1 MRTQAL
7 PPPAPGGAV
16 RILLTKGRSLSTR
29 VHPGHT
35 DSLAKDRPCSRRS
48 SHSSA
53 STKGFPCGRSPGRAP
68 DPSVRQR
75 LEVRVL
81 RSQCLRGQGRE
92 QADQARPSARGTPSP
107 RAAAIQSRGGL
118 HGRLLAPSGHQGGTK
133 AKRRRFWGCLPL
145 RSAARTQPGPHHTRG
160 AARRGHQDVGHSQGP
175 GSAPVP
181 VPSVTFSRRHPGPS
195 KPAPPGRRCHARF
208 LLPDHGPH
216 VADLPGKQVPGWGRP
231 SRAVA
236 TGVPAAAGEG
246 GGRARCGEGALGP
259 SQAEGET
266 RAQRRHPWLL
276 KQRPCP
282 GPRLV
287 PAAKCWVLLATAAW
301 T

>member
-1 MRTQAL
+1 ML

-16 RILLTKGRSLSTR
+16 RILLTKGRSLSAR
-29 VHPGHT
+29 VHQGHT
-35 DSLAKDRPCSRRS
+35 DSLTEDRPCSRRS
-48 SHSSA
+48 THSSTSA
-53 STKGFPCGRSPGRAP
+53 KGILCGRSHGCAP
-68 DPSVRQR
+68 DPSGRQR
-75 LEVRVL
+75 PEVRVP

-92 QADQARPSARGTPSP
+92 QADQARPSACGTPSLG
-107 RAAAIQSRGGL
+107 AAAIQSRGGL
-118 HGRLLAPSGHQGGTK
+118 PGRLVAPSGHQGGTK
-133 AKRRRFWGCLPL
+133 AERRRFWGCLLL
-145 RSAARTQPGPHHTRG
+145 RSAARTQPGPHRTHG

-181 VPSVTFSRRHPGPS
+181 VPSVTFSRQHPGPS

-216 VADLPGKQVPGWGRP
+216 VADPPGEQVPGWGRP
-231 SRAVA
+231 SRAVV

-246 GGRARCGEGALGP
+246 AAGGRARRRGEGALGP

-266 RAQRRHPWLL
+266 WAQRRGLRSL

-282 GPRLV
+282 GPRPV
-287 PAAKCWVLLATAAW
+287 PAARRRVLLATAAW